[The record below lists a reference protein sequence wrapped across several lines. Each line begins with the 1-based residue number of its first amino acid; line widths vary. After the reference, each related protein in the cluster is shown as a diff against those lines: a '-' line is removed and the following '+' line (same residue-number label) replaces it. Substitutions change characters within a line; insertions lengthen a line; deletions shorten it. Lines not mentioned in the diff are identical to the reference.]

1 MLTQHRKLRLKTVDN
16 QLIDVEIN
24 YSNSPKVKDCKI
36 VKLSIDGKD
45 YEIER
50 TELTSLMLIIGDS
63 DTQGKMMPIKL
74 QKIRKYET
82 TLELKF
88 NCRQDYHKGDEII
101 VNAPYI
107 VNIPDEEE
115 MFAGNVKSIGHAPI
129 PKKYY

>member
-36 VKLSIDGKD
+36 VKFAIGDKD

-50 TELTSLMLIIGDS
+50 QELLSLMLIIGDS
-63 DTQGKMMPIKL
+63 ETQGKMLPIKL

-82 TLELKF
+82 ELELKF
-88 NCRQDYHKGDEII
+88 TCKKDYRKGEDIT
-101 VNAPYI
+101 VRAPYI
-107 VNIPDEEE
+107 AEIPDEEE
-115 MFAGNVKSIGHAPI
+115 MFAGNVKSLGHAPI
-129 PKKYY
+129 IKKH